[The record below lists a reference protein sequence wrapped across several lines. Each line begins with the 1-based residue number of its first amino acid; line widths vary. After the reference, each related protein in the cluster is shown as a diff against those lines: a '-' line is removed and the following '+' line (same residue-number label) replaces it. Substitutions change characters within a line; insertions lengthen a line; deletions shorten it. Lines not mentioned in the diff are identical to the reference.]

1 MKKKQIPHW
10 IYNSI
15 LSTCIILL
23 QTDHKTF
30 LILHCYIVTEG
41 IFFLPFL
48 PWKLNI
54 RSLPQAILIR
64 SYLPG
69 KYKEVDLQY

>member
-41 IFFLPFL
+41 IFFAFSPLEVKYQILTPSNFNMQLPA
-48 PWKLNI
+48 WQI
-54 RSLPQAILIR
+54 
-64 SYLPG
+64 
-69 KYKEVDLQY
+69 